1 MAYSIYSIQYIQEPI
16 GREGAGRTFRS
27 PHICNNHQP
36 EKVSQIW
43 IMNMQIERERERK
56 RDRERWGRETEIE
69 KSKKEK
75 NYGTVNKLFPKF
87 SLINP

>member
-1 MAYSIYSIQYIQEPI
+1 MAVTTDSTKGPSLDCSRPTVYTVYIQGPI

-43 IMNMQIERERERK
+43 IMNMQIERERE
-56 RDRERWGRETEIE
+56 
-69 KSKKEK
+69 KE
-75 NYGTVNKLFPKF
+75 G
-87 SLINP
+87 

>member
-1 MAYSIYSIQYIQEPI
+1 MQAEHLDP
-16 GREGAGRTFRS
+16 R
-27 PHICNNHQP
+27 ICNNHQP

-43 IMNMQIERERERK
+43 NMNTQIERERERK

-75 NYGTVNKLFPKF
+75 NYGTVKKLFPKF
-87 SLINP
+87 SY